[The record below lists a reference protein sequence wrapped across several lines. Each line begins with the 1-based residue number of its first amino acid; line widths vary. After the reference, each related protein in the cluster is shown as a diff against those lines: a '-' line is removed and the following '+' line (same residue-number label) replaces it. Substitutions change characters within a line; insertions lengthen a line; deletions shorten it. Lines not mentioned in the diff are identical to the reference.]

1 MRSEET
7 TKTKKVEEQV
17 ADTLLETKREVTIG
31 GKRYEVAPPSF
42 ATLIAVSGLVA
53 RVDFEALE
61 RDAGREGA
69 SVTALAIHYAPYGM
83 IIGSVIATLVLGVKR
98 ASRKLHWYE
107 KLWMWLRG
115 KGRYINDEVTTKGSR
130 EEAELIQTL
139 LVSVTPSEMAE
150 LLTTLLEG
158 MELGAFFGLTT
169 FLRELNVAKPTR
181 EVA

>member
-1 MRSEET
+1 MRSEE
-7 TKTKKVEEQV
+7 KRDEKKVEERV
-17 ADTLLETKREVTIG
+17 AETMLETKREVTIG
-31 GKRYEVAPPSF
+31 GRTYEVAPPSF
-42 ATLIAVSGLVA
+42 ATLIAVSGLVS
-53 RVDFEALE
+53 RVDFEELE

-83 IIGSVIATLVLGVKR
+83 IIGSIIATLVLGVRR
-98 ASRKLHWYE
+98 ASRRLRWYE
-107 KLWMWLRG
+107 KAWMWLRG
-115 KGRYINDEVTTKGSR
+115 KGRYISDEVTTKGSR

-139 LVSVTPSEMAE
+139 LTDVTPSEMAE